1 MAVSVTGDTL
11 KLVTECPVR
20 WLVLVVRVPADPS
33 RHRVAVW
40 RELRRAGAVL
50 LGQGVWAVPD
60 APVFADGIARTIAL
74 AERGEGEVTV
84 LTATGRDEPAAARL
98 EALLPPQALPRC
110 SSRAS
115 PDCSPPRSASASV
128 LA

>member
-40 RELRRAGAVL
+40 